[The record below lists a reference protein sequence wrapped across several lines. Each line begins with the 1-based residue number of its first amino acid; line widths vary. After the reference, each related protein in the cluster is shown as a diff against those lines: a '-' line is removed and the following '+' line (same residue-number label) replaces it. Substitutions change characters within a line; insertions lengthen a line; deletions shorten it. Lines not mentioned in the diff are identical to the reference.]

1 MSKFINLLKGR
12 LKKIDWILIFFLVAF
27 TGSLIVSFKVNYQIT
42 KNILFVVGIIASY
55 VLVVKAS
62 EKANEEERGK

>member
-1 MSKFINLLKGR
+1 MSKFINLIKER
-12 LKKIDWILIFFLVAF
+12 LKKIDWILIFFLVGF

>member
-1 MSKFINLLKGR
+1 MSKIINLIKER
-12 LKKIDWILIFFLVAF
+12 LKKIDWILIFFLVGF
-27 TGSLIVSFKVNYQIT
+27 TMSLIVLFKMIYQIT

>member
-1 MSKFINLLKGR
+1 MSKFINLIKER